1 MSVRV
6 RWLRSVLRI
15 PIHGSVVDT
24 GLERRDKK
32 RFTRIHCERS
42 LRKQSLMDYVLGM
55 FLLHMIFVRQN
66 WKLKGL
72 MEEYAASLEQEVE
85 ERTRELTN
93 EKKKADVLLYRMLPR
108 QVVDKLKLG
117 ELVEPEQFQ
126 VSKH

>member
-1 MSVRV
+1 
-6 RWLRSVLRI
+6 
-15 PIHGSVVDT
+15 
-24 GLERRDKK
+24 
-32 RFTRIHCERS
+32 
-42 LRKQSLMDYVLGM
+42 
-55 FLLHMIFVRQN
+55 
-66 WKLKGL
+66 

>member
-1 MSVRV
+1 
-6 RWLRSVLRI
+6 
-15 PIHGSVVDT
+15 
-24 GLERRDKK
+24 
-32 RFTRIHCERS
+32 
-42 LRKQSLMDYVLGM
+42 
-55 FLLHMIFVRQN
+55 
-66 WKLKGL
+66 

-126 VSKH
+126 VSEHLDYLNNIFTMHIDAIQHIALLTITDLN

>member
-1 MSVRV
+1 
-6 RWLRSVLRI
+6 
-15 PIHGSVVDT
+15 
-24 GLERRDKK
+24 
-32 RFTRIHCERS
+32 
-42 LRKQSLMDYVLGM
+42 
-55 FLLHMIFVRQN
+55 
-66 WKLKGL
+66 

-126 VSKH
+126 VSGH